1 MVVVLCSH
9 VQAKLLKP
17 RLENVEVVGDASS
30 IPEGACLVVL
40 RGPDV
45 LPQAVVDAVL
55 QTGGRV
61 PVVVAAGPADATG
74 EAFLRA
80 ARSVGIPEKC
90 VLAGPA
96 TVSQLVRVLEGVD
109 AGSDLP
115 DPPLFEF
122 GEGLLDPP
130 LFGECVWEEQGGGPD
145 TVSPAAGAPP
155 EPASWEPPASG
166 VFVPVLGATGGVGR
180 TVVAASLAAVLKRQG
195 ASVAVL
201 DAGHPPCLSCYLRGE
216 EVVEVDGLDER
227 AVAAVLARASGDVVV
242 LDTPPSPPY
251 LSGLLGVTER
261 AVVVVTPDPLVVEA
275 TKEFWPRVA
284 DRAALVV
291 NRVSPGVRNLRG
303 SFRSTVLEAEL
314 PGALG
319 VVDIPETEDVVLAAS
334 RGVSPASFDAF
345 GAAAAQVLSLLGI

>member
-1 MVVVLCSH
+1 MIAVLCSQ

-17 RLENVEVVGDASS
+17 RIEGVEVVGDASS
-30 IPEGACLVVL
+30 IPEGARLVVVL
-40 RGPDV
+40 RGPGV
-45 LPQAVVDAVL
+45 PPQAVADAVF

-61 PVVVAAGPADATG
+61 PVVVAAGPTDGTG

-90 VLAGPA
+90 VLTGPA

-115 DPPLFEF
+115 DPPLFELE
-122 GEGLLDPP
+122 EGLLDPP
-130 LFGECVWEEQGGGPD
+130 LFQDACVWEEPGR
-145 TVSPAAGAPP
+145 TEETPP
-155 EPASWEPPASG
+155 EPAPWAPPASG
-166 VFVPVLGATGGVGR
+166 VLVPVLGATGGVGR

-195 ASVAVL
+195 AGVVLL
-201 DAGHPPCLSCYLRGE
+201 DAGRPPCLSHYLRGE
-216 EVVEVDGLDER
+216 GVVEVDGLEAG
-227 AVAAVLARASGDVVV
+227 AVASAVARASGDVVL

-251 LSGLLGVTER
+251 LPGLLGVAEK

-275 TKEFWPRVA
+275 TKAFWPQVA
-284 DRAALVV
+284 GKAVLVV

-303 SFRSTVLEAEL
+303 SFRSAVLEAEL

-319 VVDIPETEDVVLAAS
+319 VVDVPETEDVVLAAT
-334 RGVSPASFDAF
+334 RGVSPASFDTF
-345 GAAAAQVLSLLGI
+345 GSAAAQVLSLLGV